1 MAKKE
6 APYRKSVTI
15 KIPSQNVKPDPR
27 GIGSY
32 RARNSP
38 LPTGDKVIVKGTKTR
53 KKQTATR
60 Y

>member
-1 MAKKE
+1 MNYKKE
-6 APYRKSVTI
+6 KPF

-27 GIGSY
+27 GLGSY
-32 RARNSP
+32 RAGDSP

-53 KKQTATR
+53 KKQTATW

>member
-1 MAKKE
+1 MMNYKKMK
-6 APYRKSVTI
+6 PF

-27 GIGSY
+27 GVGSY
-32 RARNSP
+32 RAGNSP

-53 KKQTATR
+53 KKQTATW